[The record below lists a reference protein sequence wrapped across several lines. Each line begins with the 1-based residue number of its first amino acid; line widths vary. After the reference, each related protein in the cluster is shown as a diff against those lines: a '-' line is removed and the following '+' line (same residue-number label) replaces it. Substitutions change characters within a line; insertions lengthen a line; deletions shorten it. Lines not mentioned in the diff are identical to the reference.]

1 MPCDTKPSSK
11 STLRWCDMVKPY
23 VRSKCPLLLLSFSRR
38 CCLCYTTT
46 ITCEWWSVCNRPP
59 FDTPAACPAAAPRP
73 TSTRESRDAQHT
85 NDCIFYVKLVSQ
97 CAGFLGH
104 IRGGSMRKY
113 ARLSLFG
120 ANLRKLCSCVSE
132 NMHAAR
138 RCNGCENM
146 QTVYTVTQI
155 PY

>member
-85 NDCIFYVKLVSQ
+85 NDCIFYVKLVSHSVL
-97 CAGFLGH
+97 GFWG
-104 IRGGSMRKY
+104 IFE
-113 ARLSLFG
+113 AVV
-120 ANLRKLCSCVSE
+120 CE
-132 NMHAAR
+132 NMHAYRFLAQT
-138 RCNGCENM
+138 CESCAAVQAKICTPPGGAM
-146 QTVYTVTQI
+146 VAKICKLCTL
-155 PY
+155 